1 MNRDTFHFLR
11 SPAGTNLLAELSQL
25 TITPHNHLQIAEQL
39 RHRLAPALA
48 QAAIETA
55 LLRQQ
60 AQAKFSRAGQMFFT
74 RPGLE
79 QASSETIA
87 NYRAG
92 RFAGLGWVADL
103 CCGLGGDALAL
114 AAHCQVVGLDLDP
127 LRLWLAQANVAA
139 YNRESRFQAVQADLL
154 MLPPLAGKIE
164 ALFFDPGRRDERGK
178 RIYDPRAYRPP
189 LGLLARW
196 RQTIPQAAAKV
207 SPAIDDRFVP
217 AGAEIEFISLNG
229 ELKECLLWF
238 GDLRSGVGR
247 RATLLP
253 AGASLSDEGENGE
266 RLALVRPGAYL
277 YEPDGAVIRA
287 HLVEKLGRQLAAG
300 KIDPDIA
307 YLTADQ
313 PHLTPFARCFAIEDA
328 LPFQLKRLRA
338 YLRQRHIGH
347 VTIKK
352 RGSPLEPEALRQ
364 QLQLT
369 GDQEATLFL
378 THVHGRP
385 FVLIGRPHT

>member
-1 MNRDTFHFLR
+1 MNRETFHFLR

-25 TITPHNHLQIAEQL
+25 TITPHNHLQLAEQL
-39 RHRLAPALA
+39 RRRLAPALA

-55 LLRQQ
+55 LLRQL
-60 AQAKFSRAGQMFFT
+60 AKAKFSRAGQMFFT

-114 AAHCQVVGLDLDP
+114 ATHCQVVGLDLDP

-139 YNRESRFQAVQADLL
+139 YGRESRFQAVQADLL
-154 MLPPLAGKIE
+154 TMPPFAAKIE
-164 ALFFDPGRRDERGK
+164 ALFFDPGRRDDHGK

-196 RQTIPQAAAKV
+196 RQNIPQAAAKV
-207 SPAIDDRFVP
+207 SPAIDDRFLP

-253 AGASLSDEGENGE
+253 AGASLSDEGQNGE
-266 RLALVRPGAYL
+266 GLALVRPGAYL

-287 HLVEKLGRQLAAG
+287 HLVETLGRQLAAG

-313 PHLTPFARCFAIEDA
+313 PQPTPFARCFAIEDA
-328 LPFQLKRLRA
+328 LPFQLKQLRA

-347 VTIKK
+347 ITIKK

-385 FVLIGRPHT
+385 FVLIGRPHP